1 MARIPYPDL
10 DALDPEVG
18 AFMKR
23 IDPMVNVFHMMAHAE
38 TAVRPFMRLGN
49 ALLFKGVL
57 DPVLR
62 EIVILRVGHV
72 TGSTYEVHQ
81 HKIVGRDCGMTD
93 AQIDAVPEGE
103 TSNVFT
109 DREKLAIRVTNEV
122 IANVRVSNETFTA
135 MQAAFTE
142 REMTELLMVIGFY
155 NMIAG
160 FLENMQVEIEPEG
173 TVENP
178 LKQAKRIS

>member
-10 DALDPEVG
+10 DSLDPEVG
-18 AFMKR
+18 AFMRR
-23 IDPMVNVFHMMAHAE
+23 IDPMVNVFHMMSHAE

-93 AQIDAVPEGE
+93 AQIEAVPDGDA
-103 TSNVFT
+103 SSVFT
-109 DREKLAIRVTNEV
+109 EREKLAIRVTDEV
-122 IANVRVSNETFTA
+122 IANVRMKDNTFAA
-135 MQAAFTE
+135 MQAEFSE
-142 REMTELLMVIGFY
+142 REMTELLLVIGFY

-173 TVENP
+173 TVKNP
-178 LKQAKRIS
+178 LKQAKTIT

>member
-10 DALDPEVG
+10 DAIDPEIG
-18 AFMKR
+18 AFMRR

-38 TAVRPFMRLGN
+38 SAVRPFMRLGN
-49 ALLFKGVL
+49 ALLFKGML

-72 TGSTYEVHQ
+72 TGSSYEVHQ

-93 AQIDAVPEGE
+93 AQIEAVPEGDA
-103 TSNVFT
+103 SDVFT
-109 DREKLAIRVTNEV
+109 EREKLAIRVTDEV
-122 IANVRVSNETFTA
+122 IANVRVSDDTFA
-135 MQAAFTE
+135 QMEAAFSH
-142 REMTELLMVIGFY
+142 REISELLLVIGFY

-160 FLENMQVEIEPEG
+160 FLENMQVDIEPEG
-173 TVENP
+173 LIDNP
-178 LKQAKRIS
+178 LKQAKKI

>member
-10 DALDPEVG
+10 DSLDPEIG
-18 AFMKR
+18 AFMRR

-93 AQIDAVPEGE
+93 AQIEAVPEGE
-103 TSNVFT
+103 TSDAFT
-109 DREKLAIRVTNEV
+109 DREKLAIRVTDEV
-122 IANVRVSNETFTA
+122 LANVRVKDETFAA
-135 MQAAFTE
+135 MEAAFGH
-142 REMTELLMVIGFY
+142 REKTELLMVIGFY

-160 FLENMQVEIEPEG
+160 FLENMKIDIEPEG
-173 TVENP
+173 LIDNP
-178 LKQAKRIS
+178 LKQAKKS